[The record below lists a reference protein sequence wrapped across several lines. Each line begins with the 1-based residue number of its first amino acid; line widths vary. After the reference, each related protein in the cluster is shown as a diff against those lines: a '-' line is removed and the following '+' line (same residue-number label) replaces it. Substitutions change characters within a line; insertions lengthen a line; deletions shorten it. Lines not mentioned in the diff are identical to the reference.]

1 MTCCYYTIIY
11 DEHVMS
17 KQKTKIENNK
27 GGNWSAKTKNTHFL
41 VYCSQKT
48 HRDLPFTFQSYLQ
61 AT

>member
-27 GGNWSAKTKNTHFL
+27 GGNWSAKKKSKNMDEL
-41 VYCSQKT
+41 RAKRDANSVKLGMYKT
-48 HRDLPFTFQSYLQ
+48 V
-61 AT
+61 